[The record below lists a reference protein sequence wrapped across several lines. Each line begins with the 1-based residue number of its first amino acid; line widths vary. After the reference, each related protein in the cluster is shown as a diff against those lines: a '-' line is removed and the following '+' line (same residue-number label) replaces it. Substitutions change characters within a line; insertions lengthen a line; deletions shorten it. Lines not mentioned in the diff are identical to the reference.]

1 MATKSPITNA
11 EIKTSAYSKQGRENH
26 ERIFGKKKATS
37 WGEFDEWAKSYL
49 ASVEKSKIERGEC
62 PACHG
67 SGRID
72 MGGTFS
78 SLDCGK
84 CDNCNGKGYLK

>member
-11 EIKTSAYSKQGRENH
+11 EIKTRAYSAQGRENH
-26 ERIFGKKKATS
+26 ERIFGKKKKS
-37 WGEFDEWAKSYL
+37 WNDFDEWAKNYMD
-49 ASVEKSKIERGEC
+49 SVEKAKIENGEC
-62 PACHG
+62 PDCHG

-84 CDNCNGKGYLK
+84 CNKCDGKGYLK